1 MMMPDFLSYFFSCST
16 EITKLNNDFD
26 EIVQENASVLQRV
39 STQDMYHLAEMENL
53 RHALNNVS
61 KEHMI
66 SLKNDLDTVSK
77 ERITL
82 RVQLDEVEDKFVSSQ
97 NKVNILMQEKQALE
111 RELRDSEMK
120 MRELENTLC
129 LLDDENRRLLK
140 KKKKLLQSEPII
152 PVTVI

>member
-97 NKVNILMQEKQALE
+97 NKVNMLMQEKQALE
-111 RELRDSEMK
+111 RELRDSEVK

>member
-111 RELRDSEMK
+111 RELRDSEVK